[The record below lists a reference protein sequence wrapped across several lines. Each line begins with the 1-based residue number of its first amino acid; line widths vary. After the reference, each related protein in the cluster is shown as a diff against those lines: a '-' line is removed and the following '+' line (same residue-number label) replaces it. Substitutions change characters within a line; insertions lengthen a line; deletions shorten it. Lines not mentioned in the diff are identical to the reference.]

1 MTSNFNLIKIFIDYC
16 LDKDI
21 NFLLRSNLLEKGIE
35 YEIENYG
42 FEEIKSI
49 RLWKYES
56 RIILVYNL
64 VEGNISMY
72 KNSILPDARV
82 KFKLDQN
89 YDDTELLFILGNK
102 FTDDSLLSFSKN

>member
-1 MTSNFNLIKIFIDYC
+1 MTSNFNLIRIFIDYC
-16 LDKDI
+16 FGKDI
-21 NFLLRSNLLEKGIE
+21 HFLLRTNLLEKGIG
-35 YEIENYG
+35 YEFENYG
-42 FEEIKSI
+42 LKEIKSI
-49 RLWKYES
+49 RLWKNES
-56 RIILVYNL
+56 QITLVYDL
-64 VEGNISMY
+64 VEGYISMY

>member
-1 MTSNFNLIKIFIDYC
+1 MTSNFNLIRIFIDYC
-16 LDKDI
+16 FGKDI
-21 NFLLRSNLLEKGIE
+21 NFLLRSNLLKKGIE

-49 RLWKYES
+49 RLWNNRS

-64 VEGNISMY
+64 VEGFISVY
-72 KNSILPDARV
+72 GNSILPDVRV

-89 YDDTELLFILGNK
+89 YDDMELLFILGNK
-102 FTDDSLLSFSKN
+102 FTDDNLLSFSKN